1 MQQQCSAPRLQAV
14 LEQIGAWVLDQPLQP
29 ELRGQCCDRL
39 RPAQVHRDLQAAL
52 ARCAM
57 DAYTLVEWRW
67 DARQGRVQG
76 WLWQSGQLQRFHWCR
91 SSGRLTLR
99 DQLRCTTTAVLTALA

>member
-67 DARQGRVQG
+67 DARQGRVQ
-76 WLWQSGQLQRFHWCR
+76 
-91 SSGRLTLR
+91 RL
-99 DQLRCTTTAVLTALA
+99 ALAERPVAAFPLVSLVRPANTA